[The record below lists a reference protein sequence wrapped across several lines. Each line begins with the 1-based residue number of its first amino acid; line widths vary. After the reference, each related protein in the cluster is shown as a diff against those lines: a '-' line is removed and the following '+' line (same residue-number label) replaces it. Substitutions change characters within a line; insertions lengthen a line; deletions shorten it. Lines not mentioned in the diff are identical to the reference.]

1 MWEPQKSRIPYIGN
15 IGVIIYIHIL
25 YEYYTEMEFIR
36 LITKTTVKNIHIHTV
51 KKNIVINI

>member
-15 IGVIIYIHIL
+15 LGIIMYRNSYIL

-36 LITKTTVKNIHIHTV
+36 LITKTTVKNIHTPL
-51 KKNIVINI
+51 KKKYSY